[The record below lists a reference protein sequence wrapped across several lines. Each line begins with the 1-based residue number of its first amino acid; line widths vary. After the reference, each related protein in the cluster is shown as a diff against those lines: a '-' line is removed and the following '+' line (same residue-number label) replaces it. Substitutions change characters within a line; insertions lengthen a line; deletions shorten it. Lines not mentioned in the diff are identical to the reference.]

1 MATNLDRGIY
11 SFWIKVSHWH
21 VWLVHESLNKSRE
34 PTGPIIGLI
43 VVSVPPIAMRSK
55 PTLTISRLI
64 SGLGKGGPSQ
74 EKIGFRLLK

>member
-34 PTGPIIGLI
+34 PTGWSVI